1 MMKHVA
7 QKCTYGIFVSVA
19 LSAALIAAPA
29 LTNPALTNPALTN
42 QAKPAVNKDYSAI
55 VPATILVNA
64 DLREGLSLSG
74 AWHYS
79 VDPYK
84 DGMADFL
91 GKKIDPRHNRGADVN
106 VAEAEKAD
114 PNALFEYDLGNAPL
128 GQVPSAWIAYDPT
141 LRYYNGLV
149 WYQKSFDAPQS
160 TGKRVFLH
168 FDAADYHTLVFLNGH
183 RLGEHDGGYTPF
195 GFEVT
200 NLLRAKDNNL
210 VVAVDSSRTPDTIPP
225 TVTDWETYGGIT
237 REVKLVVTPQTYID
251 DEFIRLTKDGQIKA
265 DITLDGPQKVGQ
277 TVEVTVAGA
286 ALKLVGT
293 TDADG
298 RVSLSVPAPKSL
310 KLWSPDSPTLYTV
323 MVKAGDDSL
332 TDRIGFRT
340 IEVRGTQIVLNGKPV
355 FLRGI
360 CMHGEEFGP
369 NPSLRITAQAARA
382 LFSEIKNGLH
392 GNFVRLAH
400 YPHSEVTTR
409 MADEMG
415 LLLWSEIPVYWSVH
429 FDNPA
434 TLKTAQVMIAENIL
448 RDRNRA
454 SIIIWSVGNETPV
467 SDARNAFLT
476 TLVHEARDLDGSR
489 LMSAALNTATNSG
502 PNEISIKDPLGAE
515 LDVIGINT
523 YNGWYGKG
531 TLDDVR
537 KTVWHSDFDKPM
549 IFTEFGA
556 EAMTG
561 YHDPDAQHRFSE
573 DYQASYYKATLA
585 MADKIPFLAGTS
597 PWILKDFRS
606 PRRQNV
612 YQQGWNRK
620 GVLDENG
627 NRKMAFPV
635 LADYYAKKTEDQKAG
650 KAKDEN

>member
-1 MMKHVA
+1 MRRNRLA
-7 QKCTYGIFVSVA
+7 FTGAITALA
-19 LSAALIAAPA
+19 LSCGPVHAAPA
-29 LTNPALTNPALTN
+29 
-42 QAKPAVNKDYSAI
+42 KPANAAAYAAI
-55 VPATILVNA
+55 VPSHVLVDA
-64 DLREGLSLSG
+64 DLRDGLSLSG

-91 GKKIDPRHNRGADVN
+91 GKSSDVTKGRGADIN

-141 LRYYNGLV
+141 LRYYNGLM
-149 WYQKSFDAPQS
+149 WYQKSFDAPAS
-160 TGKRVFLH
+160 GGKRVFLH
-168 FDAADYHTLVFLNGH
+168 FDAADYHTMVYLNGH

-200 NLLRAKDNNL
+200 SLLRAKGNNL
-210 VVAVDSSRTPDTIPP
+210 VVAVDSTRTADTVPT

-237 REVKLVVTPQTYID
+237 REVKLVVVPQTYID
-251 DEFIRLTKDGQIKA
+251 DEFIRLTKDGQIRA
-265 DITLDGPQKVGQ
+265 DIALDGAGKAGQ
-277 TVEVTVAGA
+277 AVEVTIAGTE
-286 ALKLVGT
+286 LKLSGT

-298 RVSLSVPAPKSL
+298 HVSLSAPAPKGL
-310 KLWSPDSPTLYTV
+310 KLWSPDTPTLYAVT
-323 MVKAGDDSL
+323 VKAGDDSL

-340 IEVRGTQIVLNGKPV
+340 IEVKGTKIILNGKPL

-369 NPSLRITAQAARA
+369 NPSLRITEQASRA
-382 LFSEIKNGLH
+382 LFTEIKDGLH

-429 FDNPA
+429 FDNPT
-434 TLKTAQVMIAENIL
+434 TLKTAQTMIAENIL

-454 SIIIWSVGNETPV
+454 SIVIWSVGNETPV
-467 SDARNAFLT
+467 SEARNSFLT

-489 LMSAALNTATNSG
+489 LVSAALNTATNSG

-556 EAMTG
+556 EARAG
-561 YHDPDAQHRFSE
+561 YHDPDEQHRFSE
-573 DYQASYYKATLA
+573 DYQASYYQATLA

-606 PRRQNV
+606 PRRQNI

-620 GVLDENG
+620 GLLDENG
-627 NRKMAFPV
+627 NRKQAFSV
-635 LADYYAKKTEDQKAG
+635 LSDYYKKKAG
-650 KAKDEN
+650 E

>member
-1 MMKHVA
+1 MSRNRPVFA
-7 QKCTYGIFVSVA
+7 SIFAVLA
-19 LSAALIAAPA
+19 LASTPLHAAPA
-29 LTNPALTNPALTN
+29 
-42 QAKPAVNKDYSAI
+42 KPADAQAYAAL
-55 VPATILVNA
+55 VPQFVLVNA
-64 DLREGLSLSG
+64 DRRDGMSLSG

-91 GKKIDPRHNRGADVN
+91 GKSSDVTKGRGADIN
-106 VAEAEKAD
+106 VADAEKAD

-141 LRYYNGLV
+141 LRYYNGLM
-149 WYQKSFDAPQS
+149 WYQKSFDAPIPD
-160 TGKRVFLH
+160 GKRVFLH
-168 FDAADYHTLVFLNGH
+168 FDAADYHTMVYLNGH

-200 NLLRAKDNNL
+200 GLLRATGNNL
-210 VVAVDSSRTPDTIPP
+210 VVAVDSTRTADTVPT

-237 REVKLVVTPQTYID
+237 RDVKLVVVPHTYID
-251 DEFIRLTKDGQIKA
+251 DEFIRLTKDGQIRA
-265 DITLDGPQKVGQ
+265 DIALDGAGKEGQ
-277 TVEVTVAGA
+277 AVEVSIAGTKI
-286 ALKLVGT
+286 KLSGT
-293 TDADG
+293 TDAEG
-298 RVSLSVPAPKSL
+298 RVSLSAPAPKGL
-310 KLWSPDSPTLYTV
+310 KLWTPDTPTLYAVT
-323 MVKAGDDSL
+323 VKAGDDSL

-340 IEVRGTQIVLNGKPV
+340 IEVRDTKIILNGKPL

-369 NPSLRITAQAARA
+369 NPSLRITPATARA
-382 LFSEIKNGLH
+382 LFTEIKDGLH

-429 FDNPA
+429 FDNPT
-434 TLKTAQVMIAENIL
+434 TLKTAQTMIAENIL

-489 LMSAALNTATNSG
+489 LVSAALNTATNSG

-531 TLDDVR
+531 TLEDVR

-556 EAMTG
+556 GAQFG
-561 YHDPDAQHRFSE
+561 YHDPEEQHRFSE
-573 DYQASYYKATLA
+573 DYQASYYQATLA
-585 MADKIPFLAGTS
+585 MADKIPFLAGTA

-606 PRRQNV
+606 PRRQNI

-620 GVLDENG
+620 GLLDENG
-627 NRKMAFPV
+627 NRKQAFSV
-635 LADYYAKKTEDQKAG
+635 LSDYYQKKAVEK
-650 KAKDEN
+650 